1 MELTIQHHLKKEE
14 EEMLVTIL
22 KTVHRKLKVFEVEV
36 DRNKTVW
43 ALKKLIEDMV
53 DIAAPRQ
60 VFISRKKEE
69 VMVDS
74 KTMADYDLKDK
85 SVLIL
90 L

>member
-1 MELTIQHHLKKEE
+1 MELTIRHYVTIEE
-14 EEMLVTIL
+14 EDMLVTIL

-53 DIAAPRQ
+53 DIAALRQ
-60 VFISRKKEE
+60 VLISRKKEE

-74 KTMADYDLKDK
+74 KTLADYDLKDK
-85 SVLIL
+85 SVVIL

>member
-1 MELTIQHHLKKEE
+1 MELTIRHHVTIEE

-22 KTVHRKLKVFEVEV
+22 KTVNRKLKVFEVEV

-53 DIAAPRQ
+53 DIAALRQ
-60 VFISRKKEE
+60 VLISRKKEE

-74 KTMADYDLKDK
+74 KTLAF
-85 SVLIL
+85 SHS
-90 L
+90 